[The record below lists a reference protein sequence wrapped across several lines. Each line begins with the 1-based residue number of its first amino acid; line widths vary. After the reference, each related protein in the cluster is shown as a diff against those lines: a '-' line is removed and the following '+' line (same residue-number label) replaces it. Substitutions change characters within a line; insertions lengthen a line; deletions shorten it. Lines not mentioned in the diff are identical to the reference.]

1 MENMDFRFIEI
12 TQNTKKI
19 ILTTIPSGIV
29 AKIGYAAVRG
39 QSDEPGAVQRVLNP
53 RRINS
58 IKQFTIE
65 VGDFP
70 GVIILNWV
78 NQENPLQ
85 MHNNVLVLPLVDR
98 GAQIIDGQHRLAG
111 IRAAIDTNPEI
122 ANLQLP
128 VAIYQN
134 LTTRQCADIF
144 LSINTEQKPVP
155 RSLVFDL
162 YGIASE
168 PTIDAALT
176 RARDIAIFLNEE
188 EGSPYKDAMKLP
200 GAPRKKGGIA
210 LSTAVTALKDL
221 VEERGSFEQIGA
233 TELEIQE
240 RIIFNYFSVLRD
252 KYGND
257 WNSTINAFMYAS
269 GFLGAIDF
277 FKLRLMPFCNQHRS
291 FQQEIIS
298 NAIRMNQSDRIWQS
312 EVKGLGGKDAPKKIY
327 ERLNEM
333 FYPELSTPDDLLV

>member
-1 MENMDFRFIEI
+1 
-12 TQNTKKI
+12 
-19 ILTTIPSGIV
+19 
-29 AKIGYAAVRG
+29 
-39 QSDEPGAVQRVLNP
+39 VQRALNP

-58 IKQFTIE
+58 VKQFTIE

-78 NQENPLQ
+78 DQENPLPIRD
-85 MHNNVLVLPLVDR
+85 NELILPIVAR
-98 GAQIIDGQHRLAG
+98 GAQIIDGQYRLAG
-111 IRAAIDTNPEI
+111 IRAAIDSNPEI
-122 ANLQLP
+122 YDLQLP
-128 VAIYQN
+128 VAIYEN

-144 LSINTEQKPVP
+144 LSINNEQKTVP

-168 PTIDAALT
+168 PTIDAAAT

-210 LSTAVTALKDL
+210 LSTAVTALKDF
-221 VEERGSFEQIGA
+221 VEESGNFEQIGA
-233 TELEIQE
+233 TELELQQ
-240 RIIFNYFSVLRD
+240 RNVFNYFNVLKD
-252 KYGND
+252 KYADD
-257 WNSTINAFMYAS
+257 WDSTTYAFMYAS

-277 FKLRLMPFCNQHRS
+277 FKLRLIPFCNQNRS
-291 FQQEIIS
+291 FQKGTIS
-298 NAIRMNQSDRIWQS
+298 NAIQMNHSDRILQS

-333 FYPELSTPDDLLV
+333 FNPKLSTSDNLLV